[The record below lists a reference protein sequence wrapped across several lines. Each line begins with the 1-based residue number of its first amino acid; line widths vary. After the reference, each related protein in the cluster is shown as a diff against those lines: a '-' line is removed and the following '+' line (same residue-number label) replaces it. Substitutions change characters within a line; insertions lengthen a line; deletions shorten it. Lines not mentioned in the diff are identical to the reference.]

1 MFWYNINESGV
12 LLLTGSTMEGGKMQ
26 IEHRHEKRGLISVP
40 VSFSDPAEI
49 PAEKKKILRGTT
61 ADFST
66 SGLGIFSDIEL
77 KPDTV
82 LEIECR
88 DIWDAPRKFLVQWCD
103 RIIYNFYHI
112 GLEVKHET

>member
-1 MFWYNINESGV
+1 MFWYNIDESGV
-12 LLLTGSTMEGGKMQ
+12 LLLTGSTKEGGKMQ

-40 VSFSDPAEI
+40 VSFPDPAEVS
-49 PAEKKKILRGTT
+49 AKQKKVLGGTT

-66 SGLGIFSDIEL
+66 SGLGIFSDIKL

-88 DIWDAPRKFLVQWCD
+88 DLWDAPKKFSVQWCD
-103 RIIYNFYHI
+103 KVIYNFYHI
-112 GLEVKHET
+112 GLEVRAES